1 MDGINPTLVFA
12 ALFFGLAGHPRE
24 AAESQIDQSQMG
36 QPAEAGCS
44 TLLTSLDP
52 ANSELTRYTP
62 FESEPP
68 ALAGDYLTGDY
79 MIGPIRNGKTTLV
92 ARDAMPLLDSQLVG
106 ATGSQSDVGLT
117 AEALAGVGTEPAGEV
132 YATLGC
138 GNARPTP

>member
-44 TLLTSLDP
+44 TSLMSLDP

-62 FESEPP
+62 FESEPS
-68 ALAGDYLTGDY
+68 ALAGDYLAGDY
-79 MIGPIRNGKTTLV
+79 MIGPMRNGTTTLV
-92 ARDAMPLLDSQLVG
+92 ARDAMPLLDSQLVA
-106 ATGSQSDVGLT
+106 ATGSQSDVGPT
-117 AEALAGVGTEPAGEV
+117 AEALAGLGTVSAGEV

-138 GNARPTP
+138 GNAPPTP